1 MLCEKGKRIHCDKVK
16 NATRWPLPQ
25 LPPAAGGR
33 ESSAEPTARRGAE
46 TKSAKMRGA
55 ECGGR
60 MGGAGETD
68 GDNAGIFPAAK
79 RKGRGCSLTSHG
91 AKHIIN
97 MYGRSDFPA
106 GQRVDK
112 ALMGPMTAG
121 CRSQR
126 ESPRLEGFHRHR
138 SAPPRSFRSIPDE
151 SAALRRDRV
160 AARCAAIWVVPRRLT
175 AFVP

>member
-1 MLCEKGKRIHCDKVK
+1 MLCEKGKKIHCDKVK
-16 NATRWPLPQ
+16 NATRWPLPP

-33 ESSAEPTARRGAE
+33 ESSAEPTAGRGAE
-46 TKSAKMRGA
+46 TKSAKMRSA

-60 MGGAGETD
+60 M
-68 GDNAGIFPAAK
+68 DNAGISPAAK

-97 MYGRSDFPA
+97 VYDRPDFPA

>member
-1 MLCEKGKRIHCDKVK
+1 MRLAGRCRRCRLRREGGK
-16 NATRWPLPQ
+16 ALPN
-25 LPPAAGGR
+25 PPQEGERRRRAQKCAARNVGDGWTMR
-33 ESSAEPTARRGAE
+33 EFPRG
-46 TKSAKMRGA
+46 K
-55 ECGGR
+55 
-60 MGGAGETD
+60 
-68 GDNAGIFPAAK
+68 AK
-79 RKGRGCSLTSHG
+79 RAGMLLDKPC

-97 MYGRSDFPA
+97 VYDRPDFPA

-175 AFVP
+175 ASSLDLGRRLNLFSGALPTARP

>member
-1 MLCEKGKRIHCDKVK
+1 MRLAGRCRSCRLRREGGK
-16 NATRWPLPQ
+16 ALPHSPQ
-25 LPPAAGGR
+25 EG
-33 ESSAEPTARRGAE
+33 ARRQRARKCAARNVGDGWE
-46 TKSAKMRGA
+46 TR
-55 ECGGR
+55 
-60 MGGAGETD
+60 GETD
-68 GDNAGIFPAAK
+68 GDTAEISPAAK

-97 MYGRSDFPA
+97 VYDRPDFPA

-121 CRSQR
+121 CRLQR